1 MIIISIFQLSII
13 QLSNIPIILD
23 AAGHGLFANQIHFHA
38 VFRAQSFT
46 KTSELTEEETK
57 NQIFTNNVYYPY
69 ISDIYVLTISN
80 IYNI

>member
-38 VFRAQSFT
+38 VFHERSLSPRLRSSQ
-46 KTSELTEEETK
+46 KKKEKNRYLLTMSTIHIF
-57 NQIFTNNVYYPY
+57 QISMY
-69 ISDIYVLTISN
+69 
-80 IYNI
+80 